1 MTPSPLLPRP
11 PIDVPSI
18 PGRTVELRRFA
29 LERDGPGLWRA
40 IGADPALWAGIPSGP
55 FASET
60 DFLAWLGTR
69 AERPNEALYTI
80 FTASGLAASGVAAA
94 AAREA
99 AGLFFLL
106 HIEPAMGTAEIG
118 LVYGPCLSR
127 RRTGTEAFFAL
138 ARHIFETLGYRR
150 LEWRCSMAHAQSLR
164 AAARFGFTAE
174 GVLRQSRWIKGA
186 NYDTAVLSI
195 IDREWPDLA
204 RRFAA
209 WLAPENFAPDGRQI
223 RRLGDLA

>member
-1 MTPSPLLPRP
+1 MTPPPLLPRP
-11 PIDVPSI
+11 PIDAPTI

-55 FASET
+55 FASEA
-60 DFLAWLGTR
+60 DFLAWLGAR
-69 AERPNEALYTI
+69 AERTNEALYTI
-80 FTASGLAASGVAAA
+80 FAASDEDAAA
-94 AAREA
+94 AWEA

-106 HIEPAMGTAEIG
+106 HNEPAMGTAEIG

-127 RRTGTEAFFAL
+127 RRAGTEAFFAL
-138 ARHIFETLGYRR
+138 AQHIFETLEYRR
-150 LEWRCSMAHAQSLR
+150 LEWRCSMAHAQSLS

-174 GVLRQSRWIKGA
+174 GVLRQSRWVKGA

-195 IDREWPDLA
+195 IDREWPALA